1 MNKDMCLR
9 ESMFTFPVYDLLK
22 VKVKH
27 DELEVSYEE
36 ETRYHNLHRNTVEN
50 LEH

>member
-1 MNKDMCLR
+1 
-9 ESMFTFPVYDLLK
+9 MFTSTVYDSLI

-36 ETRYHNLHRNTVEN
+36 ETRHHNVH
-50 LEH
+50 

>member
-1 MNKDMCLR
+1 
-9 ESMFTFPVYDLLK
+9 MFTSTVYDLLK

-36 ETRYHNLHRNTVEN
+36 ETRHHRIY
-50 LEH
+50 

>member
-1 MNKDMCLR
+1 
-9 ESMFTFPVYDLLK
+9 MFTFTVYAFLK
-22 VKVKH
+22 DKKVEKF

-36 ETRYHNLHRNTVEN
+36 ETRHHKVHRNMVEN